1 MRIEAER
8 AKIKTYLQP
17 HDPHADRHEAGHRRC
32 LEAAA
37 LIQALEDAGAT
48 LLALPHSGHSTR
60 MRQMRFDIVHTALEA
75 YGWAPEQVRAPVP
88 DAAAI
93 TAMDAAFALLALI
106 PEQKFVMRR
115 IVGARA
121 LVHPLTRRHLYPWR
135 RLAGVLGADHK
146 SIQRWHG
153 DGIRLIVTAVEGKSA
168 NGMRHSP

>member
-1 MRIEAER
+1 MQIEAER
-8 AKIKTYLQP
+8 GPAEAYQELRHP
-17 HDPHADRHEAGHRRC
+17 DRHEADRRPC
-32 LEAAA
+32 LDSSA
-37 LIQALEDAGAT
+37 LIEALEDAGAT

-75 YGWAPEQVRAPVP
+75 YGWAAERVRAPMP
-88 DAAAI
+88 NAAAI
-93 TAMDAAFALLALI
+93 TAMDAAFALLSLI

-135 RLAGVLGADHK
+135 RLSGVLGADHK

-153 DGIRLIVTAVEGKSA
+153 DGIQLIVKALEGKSA
-168 NGMRHSP
+168 SDVRHSP